1 MKLSI
6 AGVGMYV
13 SVITV
18 LLNLFGIT
26 PDPGSVEAAVSA
38 GVTLFGFALWI
49 IGQVRRRDLKFGIVR
64 KDSL

>member
-1 MKLSI
+1 MKLSM

-26 PDPGSVEAAVSA
+26 ADPGSIEAAVSA
-38 GVTLFGFALWI
+38 AITLFGFAIWI
-49 IGQVRRRDLKFGIVR
+49 IGQFRRKDLKYGLLH
-64 KDSL
+64 K